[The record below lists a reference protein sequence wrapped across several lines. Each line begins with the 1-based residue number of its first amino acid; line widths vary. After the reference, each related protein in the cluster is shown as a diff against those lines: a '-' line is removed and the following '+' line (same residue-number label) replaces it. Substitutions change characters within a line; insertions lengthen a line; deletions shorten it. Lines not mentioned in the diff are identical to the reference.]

1 MDIRVLKFWVE
12 MNKAGKP
19 VEMVR
24 YAPAHGLT
32 SMATNARVKD
42 LIPPEKMDDD
52 RDPQGSKMF
61 HLRAVWSQM
70 EPHYRAWKEGIA
82 MPETGTPLSVWPGI
96 TEPEINAFNR
106 AGIKS
111 VEDVASMSESVLAKV
126 QLPNPRGLRDQA
138 RKFLDMS
145 GKAEAQARIDAL
157 EAQIAEL
164 MEAQNKS
171 KRGRPPK
178 AKTEETQD
186 SEAA

>member
-1 MDIRVLKFWVE
+1 MDIRVLGFTVK

-19 VEMVR
+19 VEWVK
-24 YAPAHGLT
+24 YAPAHGIT

-42 LIPPEKMDDD
+42 LIPPEQMEDD
-52 RDPQGSKMF
+52 RDPQGTKMF
-61 HLRAVWSQM
+61 HLRAVWSQI
-70 EPHYRAWKEGIA
+70 EPHYRAWKDGIS
-82 MPETGTPLSVWPGI
+82 MPETGTALSAWPGI

-111 VEDVASMSESVLAKV
+111 VEDVAGMSESVLAKV

-138 RKFLDMS
+138 RKFLELADRA
-145 GKAEAQARIDAL
+145 GAEAR
-157 EAQIAEL
+157 IAEL
-164 MEAQNKS
+164 EAKLAALMEDKP

-178 AKTEETQD
+178 AKEPQD